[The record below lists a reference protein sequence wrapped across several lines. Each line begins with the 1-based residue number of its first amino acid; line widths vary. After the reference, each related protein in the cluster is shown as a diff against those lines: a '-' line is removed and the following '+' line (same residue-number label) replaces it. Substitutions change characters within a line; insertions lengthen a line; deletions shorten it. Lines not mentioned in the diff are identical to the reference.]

1 MAHVPKRVFL
11 YVTLENHAYET
22 WLRLYCALFGKT
34 KKEMFDALNAS
45 SSPEIIQREISG
57 LLEPY
62 NCSIQL
68 EYFPSGSLSP
78 IDIVALI
85 KKYSMNPSEKA
96 VKAVYVDYLD
106 LLRADKKSEFY
117 RLDLG
122 AITSSLK
129 TIAGSF
135 EIPII
140 TATQLNR
147 EAYRKEGGKEPGIET
162 ISESIQK
169 IFIADFG
176 AIMRKDDNGNN
187 QSNGDSEIRPVKVAL
202 RVEKNRDGKLGK
214 VDIYLDYPRSR
225 MMTKEEY
232 QKQCEA
238 VMEI

>member
-1 MAHVPKRVFL
+1 
-11 YVTLENHAYET
+11 VT
-22 WLRLYCALFGKT
+22 
-34 KKEMFDALNAS
+34 
-45 SSPEIIQREISG
+45 
-57 LLEPY
+57 
-62 NCSIQL
+62 
-68 EYFPSGSLSP
+68 
-78 IDIVALI
+78 
-85 KKYSMNPSEKA
+85 
-96 VKAVYVDYLD
+96 
-106 LLRADKKSEFY
+106 
-117 RLDLG
+117 
-122 AITSSLK
+122 

-147 EAYRKEGGKEPGIET
+147 EAYRRGWGKDPGVET

-176 AIMRKDDNGNN
+176 AIMTKDASNN
-187 QSNGDSEIRPVKVAL
+187 SQTNGDSEMRPVKVAL
-202 RVEKNRDGKLGK
+202 KVEKSRDGKLGK